1 VNVEMSTS
9 NSVAKVYSLP
19 DCKKCEVL
27 KAYMNEKGIP
37 FEAKWFDT
45 EAQTE
50 FVMLNMFGNPPV
62 LVSGDRIASA
72 EDMFPRGELSEDA
85 VKGVLND

>member
-1 VNVEMSTS
+1 MNAS
-9 NSVAKVYSLP
+9 NSVARVYSLP

-27 KAYMNEKGIP
+27 KAYMKKQSIP

-50 FVMLNMFGNPPV
+50 FVMRNIFGNPPILELGNRCV
-62 LVSGDRIASA
+62 SA
-72 EDMFPRGELSEDA
+72 EEMFPGGELSEGVVRD
-85 VKGVLND
+85 VLNVKEE

>member
-1 VNVEMSTS
+1 MSES
-9 NSVAKVYSLP
+9 KSVARVYSLP

-27 KAYMNEKGIP
+27 KKYMKEKGIP

-50 FVMLNMFGNPPV
+50 FVMMNMFGNPPV
-62 LVSGDRIASA
+62 LVLGDKLASA
-72 EDMFPRGELSEDA
+72 EDMFPRGDLNEE
-85 VKGVLND
+85 VVRGVLNV

>member
-1 VNVEMSTS
+1 MSES
-9 NSVAKVYSLP
+9 KSVAKVYSLP

-27 KAYMNEKGIP
+27 KAYMKEKGIP

-62 LVSGDRIASA
+62 LVLGDKLASA
-72 EDMFPRGELSEDA
+72 EDMFPRGELSED
-85 VKGVLND
+85 VVRGVLNA

>member
-1 VNVEMSTS
+1 MSET
-9 NSVAKVYSLP
+9 NSVARVYSLP

-27 KAYMNEKGIP
+27 KAYMKEKGIP

-50 FVMLNMFGNPPV
+50 FVMMNMFGNPPV
-62 LVSGDRIASA
+62 LVLGDRVASA
-72 EDMFPRGELSEDA
+72 EDMFPGGVLSEGA
-85 VKGVLND
+85 VSGVLNAKEG